1 MKNNSS
7 LAIPTPEITRDSH
20 SQFALTANAV
30 NSWLASLALAKLGES
45 TRLLFH
51 ALSELSHTACNP
63 KDRYEILE
71 IIRPQAHNIIKGLS
85 PHYLNKPVVL
95 PEKTHKIVLL
105 ANTLNTQLA
114 TGYCQVFQGL
124 ETENKLLRPKDTMA
138 TCLHRALTEHS
149 RILIRTYQ
157 LYRATH
163 PGFWLTAHKIFQ
175 CGPPLKIRKSKITD
189 DIYGDGTLQQAYLRI
204 LMLSC
209 SKTHQLPQRHI
220 EEVFRELNSW
230 SAFIGLRT
238 EKLES
243 CVFLFNPIED
253 TAPAYRELLARAP
266 SLGWRGIDPKPLLSQ
281 PGGLAAAVSSR
292 RPASA
297 VTMSK
302 IILDHLSISW
312 SSATSRAAERI
323 PCNEPVLLAV
333 GMNETHFYLADQQD
347 FSLFQ
352 FESDQGNKSAH
363 FQERRVV
370 VEDVWSQAGNEDTRS
385 QSADASEPINYRSSK
400 DPAETISYSLPQS
413 NPTPLATSSKY
424 EYLRLRMLD
433 NSSSGC
439 RIEWPENIPL
449 RARTGDLVGFKTDD
463 YDSWRVGIV
472 RWLRSDGSHQIGIE
486 ALASTGTPYSVRLVK
501 SGLPVNEYQRAML
514 LPGGQIA
521 QGSLLLLAGVVG
533 ISEGHTVELLRPGHS
548 MRIKL
553 VTMVEQSSAF
563 KLFRFT
569 TIAPN
574 PIEIDV
580 PDKED
585 EPTHNDFNQ
594 LWDIL

>member
-1 MKNNSS
+1 
-7 LAIPTPEITRDSH
+7 
-20 SQFALTANAV
+20 
-30 NSWLASLALAKLGES
+30 LGES
-45 TRLLFH
+45 TRLLFQ
-51 ALSELSHTACNP
+51 ALSELSHTACKP

-71 IIRPQAHNIIKGLS
+71 IIRPQAHNIIKRLS

-124 ETENKLLRPKDTMA
+124 EAENKLLRPKDTMA

-149 RILIRTYQ
+149 RILLRTYQ
-157 LYRATH
+157 LYRSTH
-163 PGFWLTAHKIFQ
+163 PEFWLTAHKIFR
-175 CGPPLKIRKSKITD
+175 CGPPLKKRKSKVTD
-189 DIYGDGTLQQAYLRI
+189 DIYGDGTLQQAYLRL

-230 SAFIGLRT
+230 SAAIELRT
-238 EKLES
+238 EKLDS

-253 TAPAYRELLARAP
+253 TAPAYRELIARAP

-312 SSATSRAAERI
+312 SSATSRATERI
-323 PCNEPVLLAV
+323 PCNEPVLLTV
-333 GMNETHFYLADQQD
+333 GMNTTHFHLANQQD

-352 FESDQGNKSAH
+352 FESDQSDKSAH
-363 FQERRVV
+363 FQERRKV
-370 VEDVWSQAGNEDTRS
+370 VEDVWSQAGNEDTRGG
-385 QSADASEPINYRSSK
+385 DASEPINYRSLK
-400 DPAETISYSLPQS
+400 DPEAISYSLPQS
-413 NPTPLATSSKY
+413 NPTPLAASSKY
-424 EYLRLRMLD
+424 DYLRSRILD

-439 RIEWPENIPL
+439 RIEWPENTQL
-449 RARTGDLVGFKTDD
+449 RARTGELIGLKTDD

-472 RWLRSDGSHQIGIE
+472 RWLRSDGSNQIGIE
-486 ALASTGTPYSVRLVK
+486 ALASTATPYSARLVE

-521 QGSLLLLAGVVG
+521 QGSLLLLAGVVDV
-533 ISEGHTVELLRPGHS
+533 SEGHTVELLRPGHS

-553 VTMVEQSSAF
+553 AAIVEQSSAF

-569 TIAPN
+569 TIVPN

-585 EPTHNDFNQ
+585 EPHRNDFNQ